1 MKRKT
6 AVLALFCLPAILFM
20 GCSDL
25 RAEDTATSTAAY
37 AEEGGFD
44 YGTTEESAVADAAG
58 NETGTAVYADGQ
70 AADDRKIIRTAS
82 MTLEAR
88 DYEEAL
94 AALRAAV
101 DEAGG
106 YIEYTAS
113 YADSGARSAE
123 FTCRVPAAQYAPF
136 LEAVQAAGSVLHS
149 EESTQ
154 DATGEYVDIEARL
167 NSLRTQEARL
177 LALMEESGSLE
188 ELLAVQEKLTEVQ
201 YEIERYTGQQKALE
215 NSIDYASVFV
225 YVQEV
230 EAYTPAEP
238 DFGARVAAAFSGMLQ
253 GVVDGAQGFVI
264 ALIYALPFLA
274 VGGAATVVIVL
285 CVRRRRRNRP
295 PVQPPVPPQENRQ

>member
-1 MKRKT
+1 M
-6 AVLALFCLPAILFM
+6 
-20 GCSDL
+20 
-25 RAEDTATSTAAY
+25 
-37 AEEGGFD
+37 
-44 YGTTEESAVADAAG
+44 
-58 NETGTAVYADGQ
+58 
-70 AADDRKIIRTAS
+70 
-82 MTLEAR
+82 
-88 DYEEAL
+88 
-94 AALRAAV
+94 
-101 DEAGG
+101 
-106 YIEYTAS
+106 
-113 YADSGARSAE
+113 
-123 FTCRVPAAQYAPF
+123 PAAQYAPF

-201 YEIERYTGQQKALE
+201 YEIERYTGKQKALE

-295 PVQPPVPPQENRQ
+295 PVQPPVPPQENKQ

>member
-1 MKRKT
+1 M
-6 AVLALFCLPAILFM
+6 
-20 GCSDL
+20 
-25 RAEDTATSTAAY
+25 
-37 AEEGGFD
+37 
-44 YGTTEESAVADAAG
+44 ADAAG

-295 PVQPPVPPQENRQ
+295 PVQPPVPPQENKQ

>member
-1 MKRKT
+1 MKRRTWK
-6 AVLALFCLPAILFM
+6 AAALALCCLMLFA
-20 GCSDL
+20 GCGAQ
-25 RAEDTATSTAAY
+25 RAEDTAARTTAY
-37 AEEGGFD
+37 AEENGLDSGAA
-44 YGTTEESAVADAAG
+44 EASAVADAAG
-58 NETGTAVYADGQ
+58 SEAAADAYADGQ

-88 DYEEAL
+88 DYDAAL

-101 DEAGG
+101 DETGG

-136 LEAVQAAGSVLHS
+136 LEAVRAAGSVLHS
-149 EESTQ
+149 EEGTQ
-154 DATGEYVDIEARL
+154 DATGEYVDLEARL
-167 NSLRTQEARL
+167 SSLRAQEARL
-177 LALMEESGSLE
+177 RALTEESGSLE

-201 YEIERYTGQQKALE
+201 YAIERYTGQQKALE
-215 NSIDYASVFV
+215 NSIDYASVSV

-238 DFGARVAAAFSGMLQ
+238 DFGARVLAAFSGMLR

-274 VGGAATVVIVL
+274 AGGAAAVVIAL
-285 CVRRRRRNRP
+285 CVRRRKRRRP
-295 PVQPPVPPQENRQ
+295 PVQPPVPPQGQ

>member
-6 AVLALFCLPAILFM
+6 AVLALFCLPAVLFM

-44 YGTTEESAVADAAG
+44 YGATEESAVADAAG

-136 LEAVQAAGSVLHS
+136 LEAVQAAGL
-149 EESTQ
+149 
-154 DATGEYVDIEARL
+154 
-167 NSLRTQEARL
+167 
-177 LALMEESGSLE
+177 
-188 ELLAVQEKLTEVQ
+188 ELLEVNHQ
-201 YEIERYTGQQKALE
+201 GEWVGIT
-215 NSIDYASVFV
+215 
-225 YVQEV
+225 
-230 EAYTPAEP
+230 
-238 DFGARVAAAFSGMLQ
+238 ARKP
-253 GVVDGAQGFVI
+253 VV
-264 ALIYALPFLA
+264 
-274 VGGAATVVIVL
+274 
-285 CVRRRRRNRP
+285 
-295 PVQPPVPPQENRQ
+295 